1 VQAEL
6 NAPKARLETDC
17 IKGIQLIHIR
27 LDAGIKCIRWS
38 WYYDRQVLNLYLGL
52 TLTPIVFVVPNTHQ
66 QPLSLKRRNIRLNDV
81 GSDH

>member
-38 WYYDRQVLNLYLGL
+38 WHHGRQVLNPYPDL
-52 TLTPIVFVVPNTHQ
+52 TITPIVFAIPNTHQ
-66 QPLSLKRRNIRLNDV
+66 
-81 GSDH
+81 